1 MTRQITKKILNKK
14 EAMDYLGVGRKVF
27 EAALKQGDL
36 SFKSI
41 NGNKYFPVWVLD
53 RWLNETTNLLDCS
66 KEAKHTTHTSRSYPK
81 DNEFALENLLEQWTN
96 NRQQNTASNAYR
108 KSRLKIKNSHQVSCL
123 A

>member
-1 MTRQITKKILNKK
+1 MIRQTNKKILNKK

-53 RWLNETTNLLDCS
+53 RWLNETTNLLDYS
-66 KEAKHTTHTSRSYPK
+66 KEVKHTTHTSRSYPK
-81 DNEFALENLLEQWTN
+81 DNEFGLENLLEQMTKKM
-96 NRQQNTASNAYR
+96 QQSTASSAYR
-108 KSRLKIKNSHQVSCL
+108 KSRLKTKNLPQVSCL